1 VADGSRHPARRHT
14 DIVPPTSRLRLAAKL
29 MTDPMESLAQSI
41 AERVLD
47 LVIQALDI
55 NALIG
60 RIDMNALLDQVDVNQ
75 LLNKVDL
82 NEILEHVDLNQLLK
96 QVDVNQLVERVDLNQ
111 ILEHVDLN
119 QLLKQ
124 VDINQLLNRV
134 DVDSLV
140 EQTDLGAVIAG
151 ASGGLATDALDEVRS
166 QAVGADQFIDR
177 WVARLLRRKNAA
189 PLGPPGLLDAEA
201 SP

>member
-1 VADGSRHPARRHT
+1 V
-14 DIVPPTSRLRLAAKL
+14 DI
-29 MTDPMESLAQSI
+29 
-41 AERVLD
+41 
-47 LVIQALDI
+47 
-55 NALIG
+55 
-60 RIDMNALLDQVDVNQ
+60 
-75 LLNKVDL
+75 
-82 NEILEHVDLNQLLK
+82 
-96 QVDVNQLVERVDLNQ
+96 NQ

-119 QLLKQ
+119 LLLKQ

-177 WVARLLRRKNAA
+177 WVARLLRRKNAGPLA
-189 PLGPPGLLDAEA
+189 PPALLDGEA